1 MTHDPFNAFIDID
14 PNATSSPGPLSA
26 VTIGVKSNI
35 AVKGLPWT
43 AGMEL
48 RCNVI
53 AERDAEAVDRLR
65 KAGAK
70 ILGTLN
76 MHEAAL
82 GSTTDNRFYGRT
94 HNPHRR
100 DYTPGGSSGGS
111 GAAVAAGLC
120 DVALGTDTLGSVRIP
135 AAYCGV
141 YGLKPTA
148 GAVSEE
154 GLYQLEANLDV
165 IGLLARD
172 LDQLEL
178 CWQLI
183 ADHPGENDETNRLL
197 MLTEFGGVTVQ
208 PAIAAACGLA
218 SHSLGLPIQPM
229 ELAATLNQFRLAAFA
244 DIGKALAA
252 QLAAAVEGPGISDE
266 LRFVIKAA
274 MGMPS
279 DPALLAEVKTALLDA
294 LGDDGVLIMPTAP
307 QVAFPHTPRPPSSQP
322 LFTGLANVS
331 GCPALAIP
339 AGSDEDGLPVS
350 VQLLGP
356 PHSEPRLIA
365 LARQLEPILG
375 GFVAPPGYELN
386 N

>member
-1 MTHDPFNAFIDID
+1 MTHDPYNAFIDIY
-14 PNATSSPGPLSA
+14 PAASFGTGPLSA
-26 VTIGVKSNI
+26 ITVGVKSNI

-48 RCNVI
+48 RRNII
-53 AERDAEAVDRLR
+53 ADKDAEAVARLR

-70 ILGTLN
+70 IIGTHN

-82 GSTTDNRFYGRT
+82 GSTTDNAFYGRT

-148 GAVSEE
+148 DTIPE
-154 GLYQLEANLDV
+154 GGLFNLEANLDV

-172 LDQLEL
+172 LGQLEL
-178 CWQLI
+178 CWQ
-183 ADHPGENDETNRLL
+183 AVASDPGQSGDTTRVL
-197 MLTEFGGVTVQ
+197 MLPEFAGVAV
-208 PAIAAACGLA
+208 PRAIAAACDRA
-218 SHSLGLPIQPM
+218 STALGLPVQSL
-229 ELAATLNQFRLAAFA
+229 ELPATLNQIRLAAFA
-244 DIGKALAA
+244 DIGKALTEELGEAA
-252 QLAAAVEGPGISDE
+252 DGPGISDE
-266 LRFVIKAA
+266 LRFVLKAA
-274 MGMPS
+274 LGMPS
-279 DPALLAEVKTALLDA
+279 DAALQGQVKTALLSA
-294 LGDDGVLIMPTAP
+294 LGSDGVLLMPTAP

-322 LFTGLANVS
+322 LFTGLANVA

-339 AGSDEDGLPVS
+339 AGRDEDGLPVS

-375 GFVAPPGYELN
+375 GFVAPPDYALN
-386 N
+386 H